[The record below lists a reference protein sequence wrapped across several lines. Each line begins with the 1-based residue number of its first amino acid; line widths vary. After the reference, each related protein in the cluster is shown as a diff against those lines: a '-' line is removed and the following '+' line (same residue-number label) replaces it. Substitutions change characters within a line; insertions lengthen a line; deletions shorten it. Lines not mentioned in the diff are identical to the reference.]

1 MSRREAHQ
9 AKPRQESNTPGSQVV
24 SLTARIEMLSYQT
37 SFDIEKGTGN
47 VPVSVSLFPQSGF
60 QTALESMRKVF
71 KSSLCFSDLV
81 AVAKQGARLGGIVVP
96 KAMVGLATVSSIL
109 VKAVLL
115 KAGIP
120 MVAKF
125 EGILQIK
132 NRRPARFVD
141 LIEYTGSSLDPAE
154 IFIAG
159 KMTRVSPAVKKGNG
173 SVLASFWELPGLAR
187 PEVELAIDRLKSWGV
202 KGLVVLGRMSEPVCE
217 MPVMAYRIGVILPDG
232 LNPVAAAVE
241 SGIEAINHPMSGLI
255 NVSRLKSLD
264 ELVGG

>member
-1 MSRREAHQ
+1 
-9 AKPRQESNTPGSQVV
+9 V

-47 VPVSVSLFPQSGF
+47 VPVSVSPFPQSGF

-187 PEVELAIDRLKSWGV
+187 PEVEFLPKLKVEIVVPDEAVPQALNAITTSTRTGEIGDGKIF
-202 KGLVVLGRMSEPVCE
+202 VLPV
-217 MPVMAYRIGVILPDG
+217 D
-232 LNPVAAAVE
+232 NAVRVRTGE
-241 SGIEAINHPMSGLI
+241 EGDNA
-255 NVSRLKSLD
+255 V
-264 ELVGG
+264 

>member
-1 MSRREAHQ
+1 MVRKMHK
-9 AKPRQESNTPGSQVV
+9 AKRKEEVGGASDRLT
-24 SLTARIEMLSYQT
+24 SLPARIETVAYQT
-37 SFDIEKGTGN
+37 SFDLTRQSGTI
-47 VPVSVSLFPQSGF
+47 PVSVSVFPADRFRQ
-60 QTALESMRKVF
+60 ALDIMRRVF

-202 KGLVVLGRMSEPVCE
+202 KGLVVLGRVSEPVCE

-241 SGIEAINHPMSGLI
+241 SGIEAVNHPMSGLI

-264 ELVGG
+264 EVVGG